1 MREVHSLILQVGSRI
16 QTGVVTK
23 AYISLQGLGSWEALS
38 KPRPTFSVYGVQMY
52 EVQEEK
58 RRRGNKAFGVWEKL
72 TKPTW
77 ALHMGSSNIYEG
89 QGPGAFT
96 HRPHQTYSPA
106 EDPLPLPEP

>member
-1 MREVHSLILQVGSRI
+1 MLESLALAGFLGAGAGLEER
-16 QTGVVTK
+16 
-23 AYISLQGLGSWEALS
+23 QGRGI
-38 KPRPTFSVYGVQMY
+38 
-52 EVQEEK
+52 QEEK